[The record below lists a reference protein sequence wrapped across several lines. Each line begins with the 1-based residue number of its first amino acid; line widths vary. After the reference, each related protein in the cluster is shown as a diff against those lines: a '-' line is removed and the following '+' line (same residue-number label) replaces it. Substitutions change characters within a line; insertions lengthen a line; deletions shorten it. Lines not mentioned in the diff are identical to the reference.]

1 MLSGDGT
8 PCQDDTVESFEEQCA
23 HRPKL
28 TAHDA
33 IRRIRGL
40 LQRVDTDLSSCIDTI
55 PNRELMKSIAW
66 RVNDAAM
73 MGLIE
78 AWLEIAI
85 ERAPPKNIYGRFLG
99 LSNHASIF
107 DGSLS
112 DRAAEKPSKQ
122 TCARSHQRIA
132 T

>member
-1 MLSGDGT
+1 MNTVYENTPFDQPMLSGDGT

-66 RVNDAAM
+66 RVSDAAM
-73 MGLIE
+73 MALIE

-85 ERAPPKNIYGRFLG
+85 EKATPKKHLRKILRA
-99 LSNHASIF
+99 
-107 DGSLS
+107 
-112 DRAAEKPSKQ
+112 Q
-122 TCARSHQRIA
+122 
-132 T
+132 